1 MLHRHKYFYPKLR
14 IRYNMGRYK
23 VTSFLIIFFSLVL
36 ISCSEDDSV
45 DNEVSVLGV
54 WEKIQVNVESTTTFR
69 LVFGSN
75 NIGIKTENIQY
86 TSGEIISNALNFTWE
101 LNDNEV
107 NLYDNNE
114 VQIDT
119 YTITNEGELFLTNGT
134 LQLEKVSDDYTHFF

>member
-1 MLHRHKYFYPKLR
+1 
-14 IRYNMGRYK
+14 MGRYK

>member
-1 MLHRHKYFYPKLR
+1 
-14 IRYNMGRYK
+14 MGRYK
-23 VTSFLIIFFSLVL
+23 VTSLLIIFFSLVL
-36 ISCSEDDSV
+36 ISCSEDDRV

-54 WEKIQVNVESTTTFR
+54 WEKIEVNVESTTTFR

-75 NIGIKTENIQY
+75 NIGIKTESIQY